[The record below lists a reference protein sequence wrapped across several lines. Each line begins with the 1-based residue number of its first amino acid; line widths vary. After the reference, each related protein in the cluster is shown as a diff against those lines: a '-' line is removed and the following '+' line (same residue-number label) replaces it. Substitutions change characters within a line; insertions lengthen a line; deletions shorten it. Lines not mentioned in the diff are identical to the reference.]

1 MLATKGLRF
10 PLDIVLVCIRW
21 YAAYPLSYRHIEEMM
36 AERGIHVDHSTL
48 NRWVVRLAP
57 QLEKVF
63 QSRRRSRGLSWRMD
77 ETYIKV
83 RGTWKYLYRAVA
95 KAGQTVD
102 FLLAARRTVNAA
114 FRFFSKAIADQTEP
128 VKINIDKSG
137 SNTSAINAYNYENGT
152 YIEIRQNKYLNNLVE
167 QDHRFIKKLVNPCST
182 AIFNVYEFIDDL
194 MQL

>member
-1 MLATKGLRF
+1 
-10 PLDIVLVCIRW
+10 
-21 YAAYPLSYRHIEEMM
+21 M

-63 QSRRRSRGLSWRMD
+63 QSRKRSLGLSWRMD

-83 RGTWKYLYRAVA
+83 RGTWKYLYPAVD

-102 FLLAARRTVNAA
+102 FLLAARRAVNAA
-114 FRFFSKAIADQTEP
+114 FRFFCKAIGDQTEP
-128 VKINIDKSG
+128 VQINIDKSG
-137 SNTSAINAYNYENGT
+137 SNTSAIDTYNYENRT

-167 QDHRFIKKLVNPCST
+167 QDHRFIKKIVNPTLGFKSFASAAAT
-182 AIFNVYEFIDDL
+182 IKGTEL
-194 MQL
+194 MHMIRKNQATSRYSKNKSYAEQFYSLAA